1 MFSGF
6 DEASRDVTYFV
17 WILPGGEPPNT
28 MTLSLSSFHFFW
40 LSNEKTVPLQH
51 QNQERVR
58 RVNVMNATYSNGMM
72 AYAPAE
78 ATRLALFTPPL

>member
-6 DEASRDVTYFV
+6 DEASRDMTYFV

-40 LSNEKTVPLQH
+40 LCKEKAVSLLPQNSRKGKKCERNECDIQ
-51 QNQERVR
+51 Q
-58 RVNVMNATYSNGMM
+58 
-72 AYAPAE
+72 
-78 ATRLALFTPPL
+78 